1 MKTTKIL
8 LILLAAAAIFSSAC
22 DELLGD
28 LLKFNSQWY
37 SIDFPINPSDEL
49 GYLVFTTDTIEVD
62 IDSVLEA
69 NGLSA
74 DNIGSAKM
82 SDAKVTILTEGCN
95 FDPVENVELFIETSN
110 LGSTMIAWLDEIP
123 SGATMIE
130 LDLNL
135 DDLQDYLLEDE
146 FIFTA
151 KGTLLTKVDKT
162 VDLTADLRWIIRG
175 SLGQ

>member
-1 MKTTKIL
+1 MKTTKTL
-8 LILLAAAAIFSSAC
+8 LILLAAAAVFSTSC

-28 LLKFNSQWY
+28 LLKFNTQWY
-37 SIDFPINPSDEL
+37 SIDFPINPSHEVGDH
-49 GYLVFTTDTIEVD
+49 VFKTDTIEVD
-62 IDSVLEA
+62 IDSVLQA

-74 DNIGSAKM
+74 ENIGSAKL

-95 FDPVENVELFIETSN
+95 FDPVGNVELFIETTE
-110 LGSTMIAWLDEIP
+110 LGSTRVAWLDEIP
-123 SGATMIE
+123 EGATMIE
-130 LDLNL
+130 LDLYME
-135 DDLQDYLLEDE
+135 DLQDYLLEDE

>member
-1 MKTTKIL
+1 MKTTKTL
-8 LILLAAAAIFSSAC
+8 LILLAAAAIFSTTC

-28 LLKFNSQWY
+28 LLKFNTQWY
-37 SIDFPINPSDEL
+37 SIDFAINPSDEV
-49 GYLVFTTDTIEVD
+49 GDLVFKTDTIEVD

-74 DNIGSAKM
+74 ENIGSAKL
-82 SDAKVTILTEGCN
+82 SDAKVTVHTDGCN
-95 FDPVENVELFIETSN
+95 FDPVKNVELFIETSN
-110 LGSTMIAWLDEIP
+110 LGSTRVAWLDEIP
-123 SGATMIE
+123 SDTTMIE
-130 LDLNL
+130 LDLYM

-146 FIFTA
+146 FILTA
-151 KGTLLTKVDKT
+151 KGTLLTQVDKT